1 MKAKDIMTTGVI
13 SIDRDASVEDV
24 MKKMF
29 ERRVTSLIVNK
40 QKDDDN
46 VGIVTRKD
54 IINAVIAENR
64 DPTKMK
70 VEDIMSEPLLSVSP
84 DFSIENLSRLM
95 SKTNLRRF
103 PVVEGDRII
112 GVVSNSDIIR
122 AVTIEHME

>member
-1 MKAKDIMTTGVI
+1 MTTGVI
-13 SIDRDASVEDV
+13 SIDRDASVEDA

-29 ERRVTSLIVNK
+29 ERRVTSLIIKKKKKN
-40 QKDDDN
+40 DN

-54 IINAVIAENR
+54 IINAVIAENK
-64 DPTKMK
+64 DPEKMK

-95 SKTNLRRF
+95 AKTNLRRF
-103 PVVEGDRII
+103 PVVEDDKII

-122 AVTIEHME
+122 AVTIEYME

>member
-13 SIDRDASVEDV
+13 SIDRDASVEDA

-29 ERRVTSLIVNK
+29 ERRVTSLIIK
-40 QKDDDN
+40 KKKESDN

-54 IINAVIAENR
+54 IIHAVMAENR
-64 DPTKMK
+64 DPRKMK

-84 DFSIENLSRLM
+84 DFSIDNLSRLM

-103 PVVEGDRII
+103 PVVEDDKII

-122 AVTIEHME
+122 AVTIEYME

>member
-13 SIDRDASVEDV
+13 SIDRDASVEDA

-29 ERRVTSLIVNK
+29 ERRVTSLIVEK
-40 QKDDDN
+40 KKEADN
-46 VGIVTRKD
+46 VGIITRKD
-54 IINAVIAENR
+54 IINAVIAESR
-64 DPTKMK
+64 DPKKMK

-84 DFSIENLSRLM
+84 EFSIENLSRMM

-103 PVVEGDRII
+103 PVVEDDKII

-122 AVTIEHME
+122 AVTIEYME

>member
-1 MKAKDIMTTGVI
+1 MTTGVI
-13 SIDRDASVEDV
+13 SINRDASVENA

-29 ERRVTSLIVNK
+29 ERRVTSLIVEK
-40 QKDDDN
+40 KRKGDN

-64 DPTKMK
+64 DPERIK

-95 SKTNLRRF
+95 AKTNLRRF
-103 PVVEGDRII
+103 PVVEDDKIVGL
-112 GVVSNSDIIR
+112 VSNSDIIR
-122 AVTIEHME
+122 AVTIEYME

>member
-13 SIDRDASVEDV
+13 SIDRDASVEDA

-29 ERRVTSLIVNK
+29 ERRVTSLIIKKKKKN
-40 QKDDDN
+40 DN

-54 IINAVIAENR
+54 IINAVIAENK
-64 DPTKMK
+64 DPEKMK

-95 SKTNLRRF
+95 AKTNLRRF
-103 PVVEGDRII
+103 PVVEDDKII

-122 AVTIEHME
+122 AVTIEYME